1 MIDSENDLVE
11 ISVSYRYAQEH
22 QWVIQGITGF
32 LSAYYME
39 KPGFQIRRH
48 YDQLETGVHIWL
60 CEIPAGTS
68 VPRLLRRLQ
77 ADIPPSQ
84 IIECPPQTTEQ
95 LRYLIDAKSENT
107 P

>member
-11 ISVSYRYAQEH
+11 ISVSYRYAQAH

-39 KPGFQIRRH
+39 KPGFQVRRH
-48 YDQLETGVHIWL
+48 YDELETGVHIWL

-68 VPRLLRRLQ
+68 VPRLLKRLQ
-77 ADIPPSQ
+77 NDIPSAHVG
-84 IIECPPQTTEQ
+84 ECHPQTTEH
-95 LRYLIDAKSENT
+95 LRYFIDAKNENE